1 PACPQPL
8 AAVSTGKSRE
18 AVMADDKPRKK
29 KGNIV
34 VWVILGLLIL
44 SLGGFGI
51 GSFGGS
57 LSSVASV
64 GDREIT
70 VQDYGQA
77 LQNEQRQLQQQTG
90 QPLTI
95 QQMQAFGLDRAV
107 MERLLAREALAYEA
121 NRMGLSVGDEEV
133 ATRIRSNPA
142 FQGLDG
148 QFDREGYGQALDFAG
163 LNERGFERQT
173 RDDAARELLQV
184 AVVGGVEVPDA
195 YADTLAAW
203 LAETRTVTFAAVTVA
218 DLATGPAAPSEGDLE
233 DFHAENGDLFRT
245 PELRR
250 ITYAAI
256 IPSRLAETTE
266 VDDAAIRG
274 LYEDRID
281 LFRQPARVLA
291 ERLAFAD
298 AAAAETAR
306 AAIDAGETTF
316 EALVEERGLTLDDVD
331 QGELAADDLDSGV
344 AEALFALEE
353 PGLVGPVDT
362 ALGPALYRVN
372 AILDATE
379 IPFEAVRD
387 DLAAQF
393 SADAARREIDAARE
407 NIDDLLAGG
416 ATLEEIADETIMEL
430 GTLEFEPG
438 LREGIAGYDAFRSI
452 ARTVED
458 GDFPELEGLSD
469 GGLFAL
475 RLDEIVPPEL
485 PPLADIR
492 AEVEAAWRDRQ
503 DRARLLAEAEVLA
516 ARISDGETFEAVGLT
531 AEIAE
536 GVARDGTLDGVPA
549 EFVPRLFEAEPGAV
563 IAVEGDATRAW
574 VARLDAVVA
583 ADLTAGEA
591 ADLRAAIV
599 QQARQDIASDLFEAY
614 GQAIQ
619 AEAGFSVNQQAVQAV
634 QSQLLGGHGG

>member
-1 PACPQPL
+1 M
-8 AAVSTGKSRE
+8 T
-18 AVMADDKPRKK
+18 DDKPRKK

-34 VWVILGLLIL
+34 IWIILGLLIL

-70 VQDYGQA
+70 VQDYGLA

-121 NRMGLSVGDEEV
+121 NRMGLSVGDAEV

-142 FQGLDG
+142 FQGIDG
-148 QFDREGYGQALDFAG
+148 QFDREGYAQSLDFAG

-195 YADTLAAW
+195 YADTLTAW
-203 LAETRTVTFAAVTVA
+203 LAETRDVTFAAVTVA
-218 DLATGPAAPSEGDLE
+218 DLETGPVAPSDGDLE
-233 DFHAENGDLFRT
+233 AFHAENGDLFRM
-245 PELRR
+245 PEIRR
-250 ITYAAI
+250 LTYAAV
-256 IPSRLAETTE
+256 IPSDLAEATE
-266 VDDAAIRG
+266 VDEAAIRAI
-274 LYEDRID
+274 YDDRID
-281 LFRQPARVLA
+281 RFRQPARVLA

-316 EALVEERGLTLDDVD
+316 DALVEERGLTLDDVD

-344 AEALFALEE
+344 AEALFALDE

-362 ALGPALYRVN
+362 ALGPTLYRVN

-379 IPFEAVRD
+379 TPFEDVRD

-393 SADAARREIDAARE
+393 SADAARREIQAARE
-407 NIDDLLAGG
+407 SIDDLLAGG

-430 GTLEFEPG
+430 GTIAFEPT
-438 LREGIAGYDAFRSI
+438 LREGIAGYESFRSM
-452 ARTVED
+452 ARSVEE
-458 GDFPELEGLSD
+458 GDFPELEALSD

-475 RLDEIVPPEL
+475 RLDEVVPPEV

-492 AEVEAAWRDRQ
+492 AEVEAAWRAQQ
-503 DRARLLAEAEVLA
+503 DRDRLLARAEALA
-516 ARISDGETFEAVGLT
+516 ARIGGGETFEAAGLT
-531 AEIAE
+531 AEVAE
-536 GVARDGTLDGVPA
+536 GLARDGILDDVSA
-549 EFVPRLFEAEPGAV
+549 DVVTRMFEAEPGDV
-563 IAVEGDATRAW
+563 IALAGDAQRAW
-574 VARLDAVVA
+574 VARLDRVTQ
-583 ADLTAGEA
+583 ADLGEGEA
-591 ADLRAAIV
+591 AELRAAIV
-599 QQARQDIASDLFEAY
+599 QQTRQEIASDLFEAY

-634 QSQLLGGHGG
+634 QSQLLGG